1 MIYIYIT
8 QRCSDDIGLKYGIVT
23 YDLNA
28 AKPAFQMQIT
38 EIHKYDKLFIMPGL
52 FHLEMSFFKG
62 LGKLINE
69 SGGPAIIIE
78 CGVLASDSL
87 KGFLSGKNFNHC
99 KCIHPMYA
107 LALETLHFNA
117 FLHLSESRRELF
129 DKVHLMNVKESWKKV
144 ESSTLFIE
152 CVLQYRKSCIETKTG
167 KHSATAQ
174 FWYMYIEFLHHFH
187 RLERSIRTNK
197 DDDFTR
203 AMTLIIVFVLCDKS
217 CKLLKVAVKISIGFT
232 EYRQHP
238 SWPAG
243 NLGPRCIFCQL
254 H

>member
-8 QRCSDDIGLKYGIVT
+8 QHCSDDIGLKYGIVT

-28 AKPAFQMQIT
+28 AKTAFQMQIT
-38 EIHKYDKLFIMPGL
+38 EIYKYDKLFIMPGL

-117 FLHLSESRRELF
+117 FLHLFESRRELF
-129 DKVHLMNVKESWKKV
+129 DKVHLMNIKETWKKV

-152 CVLQYRKSCIETKTG
+152 CVLQTG
-167 KHSATAQ
+167 NPALKPRQESTVQ
-174 FWYMYIEFLHHFH
+174 
-187 RLERSIRTNK
+187 RLSSGTC
-197 DDDFTR
+197 T
-203 AMTLIIVFVLCDKS
+203 
-217 CKLLKVAVKISIGFT
+217 
-232 EYRQHP
+232 
-238 SWPAG
+238 
-243 NLGPRCIFCQL
+243 
-254 H
+254 